1 MVDDFESEP
10 DEVLLA
16 QLSRRDPEALDA
28 LYTRHGRT
36 AFALAYR
43 VLGSPEAAED
53 AVQEAFL
60 SVWRSAATFQQARGS
75 ARGWLLSVVRN
86 RAIDILRAREAR
98 PKVGATL
105 DQITSLA
112 ADQSDPAED
121 ALKRVE
127 AVRVRQALAALPEEQ
142 RRTVELAFFSGLS
155 YPEVAARMDAPLGTV
170 KSRMRLALE
179 RLRGMLLAEDAVG

>member
-1 MVDDFESEP
+1 VADLLESQP
-10 DEVLLA
+10 DEVLLTR
-16 QLSRRDPEALDA
+16 LCERDPDALDA
-28 LYTRHGRT
+28 LYTRYGRT

-43 VLGSPEAAED
+43 VLGNPEAAED

-60 SVWRSAATFQQARGS
+60 SVWRAAETYQQARGS

-86 RAIDILRAREAR
+86 RAIDVLRAREAR

-112 ADQSDPAED
+112 ADESDPADD

-127 AVRVRQALAALPEEQ
+127 AVKVREALAALPEEQ
-142 RRTVELAFFSGLS
+142 RRTIELAFFSGLS
-155 YPEVAARMDAPLGTV
+155 YPEVAARMGAPLGTV

>member
-1 MVDDFESEP
+1 VAEVFESEP
-10 DEVLLA
+10 DEILLA
-16 QLSRRDPEALDA
+16 RLSRRDPEALDA
-28 LYTRHGRT
+28 LYTRYGRL

-60 SVWRSAATFQQARGS
+60 SIWRAAETYQQARGA

-86 RAIDILRAREAR
+86 RAIDMLRAREAR

-105 DQITSLA
+105 DQIASLA

-121 ALKRVE
+121 ALRRVE
-127 AVRVRQALAALPEEQ
+127 AVKVREALAALPEEQ
-142 RRTVELAFFSGLS
+142 RHTVELAFFSGLT
-155 YPEVAARMDAPLGTV
+155 YPEVAARMGAPLGTV

-179 RLRGMLLAEDAVG
+179 RLRGLLLAEDAVG

>member
-1 MVDDFESEP
+1 MADVFESEP

-16 QLSRRDPEALDA
+16 RLSRKDPEAVDA
-28 LYTRHGRT
+28 LYSRYGRT

-60 SVWRSAATFQQARGS
+60 SVWRAAGTYQAARGS

-86 RAIDILRAREAR
+86 RAIDTLRAREAR

-105 DQITSLA
+105 DQIGSLA
-112 ADQSDPAED
+112 AEEDDPADD
-121 ALKRVE
+121 ALKRIE
-127 AVRVRQALAALPEEQ
+127 AVRVREALAALPDEQ

-155 YPEVAARMDAPLGTV
+155 YPEVAARMGAPLGTV

-179 RLRGMLLAEDAVG
+179 RLRGLLLTEDAVG